1 MAEKSLRQ
9 IPLTSLFVALAIIF
23 PMFFHMFGLGST
35 FLPMFLPVIVGS
47 MLLTWRFALMLG
59 IISPVSSWLLTGMP
73 PIVPPILPVMVVELT
88 IISIIVSLLK
98 VHLKQSVWIALIA
111 AIVADRV
118 VLYILVS
125 VIAPIFGI
133 DSPLFTTAIVLSG
146 LPGIA
151 LQLITIPLLMKLI
164 KEKIQS

>member
-59 IISPVSSWLLTGMP
+59 IISPISSWLLTGMP
-73 PIVPPILPVMVVELT
+73 PIVPPILPIMIAELAIVSLT
-88 IISIIVSLLK
+88 ISLLK
-98 VHLKQSVWIALIA
+98 VHLKKSVWTALVA
-111 AIVADRV
+111 AILAD
-118 VLYILVS
+118 
-125 VIAPIFGI
+125 
-133 DSPLFTTAIVLSG
+133 
-146 LPGIA
+146 
-151 LQLITIPLLMKLI
+151 
-164 KEKIQS
+164 